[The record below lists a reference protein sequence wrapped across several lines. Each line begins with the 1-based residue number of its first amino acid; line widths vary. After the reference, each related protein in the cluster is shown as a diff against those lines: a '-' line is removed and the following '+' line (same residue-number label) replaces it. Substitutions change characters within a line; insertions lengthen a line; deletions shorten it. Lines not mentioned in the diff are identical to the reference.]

1 MEQLTPSPQNRRRV
15 CLSPVGSNPCRRGQQ
30 ASTPS
35 RGKAP
40 RLLVWHMQSEIQEKL
55 EEKIKGISWQDPN
68 YHHGLKARPA
78 VRRHHVMAPIQSLL
92 KTTSNLEEGVEKL
105 EGEPRQ
111 WLFPGQPSEVR
122 DCSPSSDRPSH
133 ARGRKPRCSQAARKP
148 STRRW
153 R

>member
-15 CLSPVGSNPCRRGQQ
+15 CLSPVGSNPCGRGQQ

-55 EEKIKGISWQDPN
+55 KEKTKASAGKIQTTTM
-68 YHHGLKARPA
+68 ARPA
-78 VRRHHVMAPIQSLL
+78 VRRHHVMAPIQPLL

-122 DCSPSSDRPSH
+122 DCSPSSDRPCH

-153 R
+153 C